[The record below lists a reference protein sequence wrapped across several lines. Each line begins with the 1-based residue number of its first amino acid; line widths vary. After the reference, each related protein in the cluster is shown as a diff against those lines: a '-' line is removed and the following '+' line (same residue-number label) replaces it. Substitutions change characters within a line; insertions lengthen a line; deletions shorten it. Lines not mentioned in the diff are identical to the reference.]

1 MQLDDLRVRL
11 ELYDDGG
18 NSASH
23 GALQRSSLD
32 ARDGVMLTYDYTSSV
47 SFELAKKLMMEIIAL
62 REAKDRKKQV

>member
-1 MQLDDLRVRL
+1 MQLDEQRVRL

-23 GALQRSSLD
+23 GALQRSTLD

-62 REAKDRKKQV
+62 RENRKKQV